1 MIAGDGE
8 EREPLLRLIGSLDLE
23 DRVVLAGP
31 LDDDQLVDHLA
42 KCRAVC
48 FPPLQEDYGF
58 VTAEAFASSKPVVTC
73 HDSGGPAE
81 LVQDGV
87 QGLVADPTPHSLA
100 AALRRVMKDQL
111 LAEPMGAEARRAAA
125 RLSWRQT
132 VEQLTAV

>member
-1 MIAGDGE
+1 MSGRTETMPTTTDTITTADGACRVPVATPDGAGIRAVIAGDGE

-81 LVQDGV
+81 LTRELQDRYLGV
-87 QGLVADPTPHSLA
+87 
-100 AALRRVMKDQL
+100 
-111 LAEPMGAEARRAAA
+111 
-125 RLSWRQT
+125 
-132 VEQLTAV
+132 